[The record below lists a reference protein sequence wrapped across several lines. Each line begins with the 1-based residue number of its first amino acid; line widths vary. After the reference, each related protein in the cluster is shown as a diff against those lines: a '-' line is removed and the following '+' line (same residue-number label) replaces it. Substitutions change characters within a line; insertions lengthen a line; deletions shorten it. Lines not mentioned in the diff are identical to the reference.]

1 MINGDNGCGFDW
13 NHMGILYGNYMG
25 IIYIYAFQMLFI
37 VVKRKIMKANV
48 S

>member
-1 MINGDNGCGFDW
+1 MVIMDVDLT
-13 NHMGILYGNYMG
+13 GIIWEYYMG
-25 IIYIYAFQMLFI
+25 IIWELYIYAFQMLFI